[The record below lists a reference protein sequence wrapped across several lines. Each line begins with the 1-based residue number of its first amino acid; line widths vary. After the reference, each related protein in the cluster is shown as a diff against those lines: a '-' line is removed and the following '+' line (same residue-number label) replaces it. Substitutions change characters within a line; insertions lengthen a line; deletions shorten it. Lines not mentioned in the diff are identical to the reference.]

1 MFNGGFEDSTGYVGV
16 DDDSMV
22 YQPPHSVRIV
32 ACNIICNVQM
42 QLLFFL
48 LLTDMS
54 KLQPILFGL
63 QASERET
70 AQLLP
75 QLMQVPFFEQVDTD
89 DRCWGWSPYGEVLS
103 PEDFLAYGH
112 IRLGLPIDT
121 AIYHLLNRHCAKG
134 ARQAEEVIQ
143 TSQAIEYVKSLGNNH
158 VPALIC
164 SASVLSSPS
173 PPLTERFSINRFMF
187 EHVDTNKDEEVQVSR
202 GLNKRQISGDSGVM
216 CVESTTVESDTNH
229 FKSLQVPRFNQ
240 KGRDISNSSLQS
252 HESKSD
258 YHLSQKSTSS
268 SSLPF
273 SPLSSTSSLPM
284 VHSRSAD
291 MGGVRYGAQQAAS
304 SPYANAHRRRKTSQI
319 YRPSVTSISS
329 SEISDDGCSSV
340 SGRLIF
346 DRNVWNTTI
355 MDNNIIVSMFGDT
368 TYPLLIW
375 NPKLK
380 MDFEISSSMGL
391 SGMTVAVDPNNP
403 ILNLRLH
410 NPTPHRVAFS
420 IRAYRQTCVHNSHII
435 YPIHGLHV
443 LEQEQCW
450 EEIADIH
457 QDSSDKNEYIIVE
470 LFFAT
475 LEASKPS
482 WNVLRKYAA
491 MKARKK

>member
-1 MFNGGFEDSTGYVGV
+1 
-16 DDDSMV
+16 
-22 YQPPHSVRIV
+22 
-32 ACNIICNVQM
+32 
-42 QLLFFL
+42 
-48 LLTDMS
+48 MS

-63 QASERET
+63 QATEKET

-89 DRCWGWSPYGEVLS
+89 DRFWGWSPYGEVLS

-143 TSQAIEYVKSLGNNH
+143 TSQTIEYVKTLGNNH

-173 PPLTERFSINRFMF
+173 PPLTERFAIKRFMF
-187 EHVDTNKDEEVQVSR
+187 EHFDTNKDEEVQLSR

-216 CVESTTVESDTNH
+216 CVESTTAEGDLNS
-229 FKSLQVPRFNQ
+229 FKSLQVPRFNTRHSQ
-240 KGRDISNSSLQS
+240 LGRDISNSSLQS
-252 HESKSD
+252 NESRSD

-284 VHSRSAD
+284 VHSRSVD
-291 MGGVRYGAQQAAS
+291 MGGVRNGTQQAA
-304 SPYANAHRRRKTSQI
+304 PLPALNAHRRRKTSQI
-319 YRPSVTSISS
+319 YRPSVTSISG
-329 SEISDDGCSSV
+329 SEISDDGTSSV

-355 MDNNIIVSMFGDT
+355 MDNNMIVAMFGDT

-391 SGMTVAVDPNNP
+391 SGMTVAVDQNNP
-403 ILNLRLH
+403 ILNIRLH

-435 YPIHGLHV
+435 YPVHGLHV
-443 LEQEQCW
+443 LEQAQCW
-450 EEIADIH
+450 EENADIH
-457 QDSSDKNEYIIVE
+457 QDSSDNNEYVVVE
-470 LFFAT
+470 LFFAA

-482 WNVLRKYAA
+482 WNVLRKYAV

>member
-1 MFNGGFEDSTGYVGV
+1 
-16 DDDSMV
+16 
-22 YQPPHSVRIV
+22 
-32 ACNIICNVQM
+32 
-42 QLLFFL
+42 
-48 LLTDMS
+48 MS

-75 QLMQVPFFEQVDTD
+75 QLMQLPFFEQVDTD

-143 TSQAIEYVKSLGNNH
+143 TSQAVEYVKMLGNNH

-173 PPLTERFSINRFMF
+173 PPLNERFAFKRFMF
-187 EHVDTNKDEEVQVSR
+187 EQYDEDEEVQLSCFSH
-202 GLNKRQISGDSGVM
+202 GMNKRQISGDSGVM
-216 CVESTTVESDTNH
+216 CVESTTAEVDLN
-229 FKSLQVPRFNQ
+229 SLQVPRFHKRNFQ
-240 KGRDISNSSLQS
+240 RAQEISNSSLQS
-252 HESKSD
+252 NESKRDS
-258 YHLSQKSTSS
+258 HLSQKSTSS

-273 SPLSSTSSLPM
+273 SPMSSSSSLPM
-284 VHSRSAD
+284 VHSRSVE
-291 MGGVRYGAQQAAS
+291 MCNSTQ
-304 SPYANAHRRRKTSQI
+304 SPLPAANARRRRKTSHYGL

-329 SEISDDGCSSV
+329 SEISDDGSNSV

-346 DRNVWNTTI
+346 DRNMWNTTI
-355 MDNNIIVSMFGDT
+355 MDNNMIVAMFGDT

-403 ILNLRLH
+403 ILNFRLH
-410 NPTPHRVAFS
+410 NPTPHRIAFS

-435 YPIHGLHV
+435 YPVHGLHV
-443 LEQEQCW
+443 LEQAQCW
-450 EEIADIH
+450 EENADIY
-457 QDSSDKNEYIIVE
+457 QDSPDRNEYVVVE
-470 LFFAT
+470 LFFAA
-475 LEASKPS
+475 LETSKPS
-482 WNVLRKYAA
+482 WNVLRKYAV